1 MCDIIA
7 LVVPRHGW
15 LHLRRFNKSSIG
27 DWYNDVKDIYPSNH
41 AMPKNIGFLVYPN
54 YLLLDLAGPM
64 SAFALAN
71 RFSDEGLYSV
81 QVVSVG
87 GGSISNSFGLAV
99 KTSALKRRSFDTL
112 IVVGGARWPMRLPDI
127 HSIQRASSN
136 VRRLASVCTGAFVLA
151 QCGLLDGRRVTT
163 HWRRAAELQRE
174 YAAARVESDSIF
186 IEDSGVWT
194 SAGITAGI
202 DLALAMIEEDY
213 GAAIALQVSQELVVY
228 YRRPGGQS
236 QFSAMS
242 EIAPQSDRIRMA
254 LSYARE
260 HLTESLSLERLAEVA
275 CLSTRQFGR
284 VFKAETGE
292 TPAKAVERLR
302 AEVARERIESDAEP
316 VESIAAAVG
325 FSDPERMRRAFL
337 RLYGEP
343 PQSLRRKARH

>member
-1 MCDIIA
+1 
-7 LVVPRHGW
+7 
-15 LHLRRFNKSSIG
+15 
-27 DWYNDVKDIYPSNH
+27 
-41 AMPKNIGFLVYPN
+41 MPKNIGFLIYPN

-71 RFSDEGLYSV
+71 RFSDERLYRT

-87 GGSISNSFGLAV
+87 GGSISNSFGMAV
-99 KTSALKRRSFDTL
+99 ETSALKRRSFDTL

-127 HSIQRASSN
+127 NSIQRASSKI
-136 VRRLASVCTGAFVLA
+136 RRLASVCTGAFVLA

-174 YAAARVESDSIF
+174 FAAVRVESDSIF
-186 IEDSGVWT
+186 IEDGHIWT

-213 GAAIALQVSQELVVY
+213 GASIALQVSQELVVY

-242 EIAPQSDRIRMA
+242 EIAPESDRVRTA

-260 HLTESLSLERLAEVA
+260 HLTESLSVERLAEVA
-275 CLSTRQFGR
+275 CLSARQFGR
-284 VFKAETGE
+284 VFKAATGE

-302 AEVARERIESDAEP
+302 AEVARERIETDAEP

>member
-1 MCDIIA
+1 
-7 LVVPRHGW
+7 
-15 LHLRRFNKSSIG
+15 
-27 DWYNDVKDIYPSNH
+27 
-41 AMPKNIGFLVYPN
+41 MPKNIGFLVYPN

-71 RFSDEGLYSV
+71 RFSDERLYRT

-87 GGSISNSFGLAV
+87 GGPISNSFGMAFE
-99 KTSALKRRSFDTL
+99 TSALKRRSFDTL

-127 HSIQRASSN
+127 SSIQRASSN

-151 QCGLLDGRRVTT
+151 QCGFLDGRRVTT

-174 YAAARVESDSIF
+174 YAAVRVESDSIF
-186 IEDSGVWT
+186 IEDAGVWT

-202 DLALAMIEEDY
+202 DLALAMIEDDY
-213 GAAIALQVSQELVVY
+213 GAPIALQVSQELVVY

-242 EIAPQSDRIRMA
+242 EIGPQSDRIRMA

-275 CLSTRQFGR
+275 CLSVRQFGR
-284 VFKAETGE
+284 VFKTETGE

-302 AEVARERIESDAEP
+302 AEVARERVENAAEP

-343 PQSLRRKARH
+343 PQSLRRKACH

>member
-1 MCDIIA
+1 MI
-7 LVVPRHGW
+7 
-15 LHLRRFNKSSIG
+15 
-27 DWYNDVKDIYPSNH
+27 
-41 AMPKNIGFLVYPN
+41 KNIGFLLYPG

-64 SAFALAN
+64 SAFASAN
-71 RFSDEGLYSV
+71 RFADEPLYRM
-81 QVVSVG
+81 QMVSVAG
-87 GGSISNSFGLAV
+87 HSISNSYGISV
-99 KTSALKRRSFDTL
+99 DTCALKRRSFDTL
-112 IVVGGARWPMRLPDI
+112 IVVGGARWAMRPPDI
-127 HSIQRASSN
+127 GAIQLASSK

-163 HWRRAAELQRE
+163 HWRDAAELQRE
-174 YAAARVESDSIF
+174 HAAVRVESDSIF
-186 IEDSGVWT
+186 IKDGRVWT

-213 GAAIALQVSQELVVY
+213 GASIALQVSQHLVVY

-242 EIAPQSDRIRMA
+242 EVAPESDRIRVA

-260 HLTESLSLERLAEVA
+260 HLTASLSVERLAEVA
-275 CLSTRQFGR
+275 CLSSRQFGR

-302 AEVARERIESDAEP
+302 AEVARERIEGGAEP

>member
-1 MCDIIA
+1 M
-7 LVVPRHGW
+7 
-15 LHLRRFNKSSIG
+15 
-27 DWYNDVKDIYPSNH
+27 
-41 AMPKNIGFLVYPN
+41 
-54 YLLLDLAGPM
+54 
-64 SAFALAN
+64 
-71 RFSDEGLYSV
+71 
-81 QVVSVG
+81 VSVAG
-87 GGSISNSFGLAV
+87 HSISNSYGISV
-99 KTSALKRRSFDTL
+99 DTCALKRRSFDTL
-112 IVVGGARWPMRLPDI
+112 IVVGGARWPMRPPDI
-127 HSIQRASSN
+127 GAIQLASSK

-151 QCGLLDGRRVTT
+151 QCGLLDGCRVTT
-163 HWRRAAELQRE
+163 HWRNAAELQRE
-174 YAAARVESDSIF
+174 HAAVRVESDSIF
-186 IEDSGVWT
+186 IKDGRVWT

-213 GAAIALQVSQELVVY
+213 GASIALQVSQHLVVY

-242 EIAPQSDRIRMA
+242 EIAPESDRIRVA

-260 HLTESLSLERLAEVA
+260 HLTASLSVERLAEVA
-275 CLSTRQFGR
+275 CLSPRQFGR
-284 VFKAETGE
+284 VFKEETGE

-302 AEVARERIESDAEP
+302 AEVARERIEGGAEP